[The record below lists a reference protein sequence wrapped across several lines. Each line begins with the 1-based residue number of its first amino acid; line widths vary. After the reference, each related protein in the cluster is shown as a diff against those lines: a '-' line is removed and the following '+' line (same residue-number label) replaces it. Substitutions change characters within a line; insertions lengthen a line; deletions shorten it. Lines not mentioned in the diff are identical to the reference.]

1 MKKTRRTFIK
11 KSGQAALG
19 FGFLGLTS
27 CGEGQKPTEE
37 KKEPTQEEVKE
48 LFFKIS
54 LAQWSLHKALGR
66 NKDIKA
72 TMDNLDFAAKARS
85 FGIDGLEYVNQFFK
99 DKAEDKDY
107 LNEMIKRAD
116 DNGCKNLLIMI
127 DGEGHLGATDEKER
141 NQAVENH
148 YKWVDAAKHLGCHS
162 IRVNAAGEGTAEE
175 VAAAAVLG
183 LGKLA
188 EYGKSAGLNVIV
200 ENHGGYSSDG
210 SWLAGVM
217 KQINMDNCG
226 TLPDFGNFCLER
238 GEGWKCVK
246 EYDRYKGIEELMPF
260 AKAVSAK
267 SNVFDDEG
275 NERVMDYLRI
285 MKMVKAHGYTGY
297 VGIEYE
303 GNELSEDEGIIAT
316 KKLLEK
322 VGAMI

>member
-11 KSGQAALG
+11 KSGQTALG
-19 FGFLGLTS
+19 LGLLGLAS
-27 CGEGQKPTEE
+27 CTDNSTKKVE
-37 KKEPTQEEVKE
+37 KEPTEAVAKE
-48 LFFKIS
+48 MFFKIS
-54 LAQWSLHKALGR
+54 LAQWSLHKSLGR
-66 NKDIKA
+66 NKEIPA
-72 TMDNLDFAAKARS
+72 TMDNLDFAAKAKS

-99 DKAEDKDY
+99 DKATDTAY
-107 LNEMIKRAD
+107 LNEMILRAD
-116 DNGCKNLLIMI
+116 DHGCKNLLIMI
-127 DGEGHLGATDEKER
+127 DGEGSLGDLDEKKRME
-141 NQAVENH
+141 AVENH

-210 SWLAGVM
+210 TWLSGVM
-217 KQINMDNCG
+217 KQINLDNCG
-226 TLPDFGNFCLER
+226 TLPDFGNFCIER
-238 GEGWKCVK
+238 GEEGKCDN
-246 EYDRYKGIEELMPF
+246 EYDRYKGVEELMPF

-267 SNVFDDEG
+267 SNVFDAEG

-285 MKMVKAHGYTGY
+285 MKIVKNHGYRGY

-322 VGAMI
+322 VGAML